1 VTIATA
7 RRLAWSVV
15 LLGVLGPAGSLH
27 AQIGVGTWVRKT
39 TDSMP
44 GSMTMTVETCCNGGR
59 RLTYHINMGGTPAIM
74 TVSSPFDGSDAEVM
88 LAGKPSGE
96 TMAITRVDDHHIA
109 TVVRMNGKPFGTSKA
124 TISPDGKM
132 ITVLND
138 FSSSAGAQQAG
149 KFTEIWVKQ

>member
-1 VTIATA
+1 MTMATA
-7 RRLAWSVV
+7 RRLACSVV
-15 LLGVLGPAGSLH
+15 LLGVLGPTGSLH

-59 RLTYHINMGGTPAIM
+59 RLTYHINMGGTPAIL
-74 TVSSPFDGSDAEVM
+74 TIASPFDGSEAPVM

-96 TMAITRVDDHHIA
+96 TMAITRVDDHHVV
-109 TVVRMNGKPFGTSKA
+109 TVAKMNGKPFGTSKA
-124 TISPDGKM
+124 TISPDGKLL
-132 ITVLND
+132 TVLND
-138 FSSSAGAQQAG
+138 FSSPAGGQTAG

>member
-1 VTIATA
+1 MTATA
-7 RRLAWSVV
+7 RRLACSVV
-15 LLGVLGPAGSLH
+15 LLSVLGPAGSLH

-44 GSMTMTVETCCNGGR
+44 GSMTMTVEACCNGGR
-59 RLTYHINMGGTPAIM
+59 RLTYHINMGGTSTIM
-74 TVSSPFDGSDAEVM
+74 TLASPFDGSEAAVIV
-88 LAGKPSGE
+88 AGKPSGE

-109 TVVRMNGKPFGTSKA
+109 TVVTMNGKPFGTSKA
-124 TISPDGKM
+124 TISPDGKT

-138 FSSSAGAQQAG
+138 FSSSAGSPTSG